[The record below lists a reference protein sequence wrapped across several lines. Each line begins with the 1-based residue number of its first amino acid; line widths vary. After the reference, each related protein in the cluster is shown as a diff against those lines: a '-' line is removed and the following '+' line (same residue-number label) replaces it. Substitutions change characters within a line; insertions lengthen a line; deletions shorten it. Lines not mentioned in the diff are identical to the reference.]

1 MLMFGT
7 FGIIGNSLSIFVL
20 LKKEKICFNYLLA
33 ALNFFD
39 TFHLVFAILDVIRN
53 NHAEAYP
60 ESLLAVFPYFHYPLY
75 RFVPKPTLLKIL
87 TVLSSDSAYVALF
100 SSLCQ

>member
-1 MLMFGT
+1 MLIFGT

-53 NHAEAYP
+53 NHGDAYP

-75 RFVPKPTLLKIL
+75 RFLIDKNCNLLFIMSFL
-87 TVLSSDSAYVALF
+87 DSVFVALSSS
-100 SSLCQ
+100 